1 MAYNY
6 NMHNERISEEAH
18 GDNLAFLTQDKEA
31 LSELGFESLLTDS
44 FFMNFPVDG
53 TCDFAQFAGKLK
65 NLYLIKTRILFD
77 LCLFYRIN
85 NQSC

>member
-1 MAYNY
+1 
-6 NMHNERISEEAH
+6 MHNERISEEAH
-18 GDNLAFLTQDKEA
+18 GDNLAFLTQDNEA
-31 LSELGFESLLTDS
+31 LYELGFDSLLTDQ
-44 FFMNFPVDG
+44 FLTNFSVDG
-53 TCDFAQFAGKLK
+53 TCDFAQLTGKLK